1 MVNDTI
7 LPRALQYFGGHPGCG
22 AVGVGAEIA
31 GAVMDMQLTV
41 RGQAYQ
47 PVITAAPGR
56 VKRLA
61 HADTDDFRSLP
72 LPATRAFFFPIKGFG
87 TLLQRITLIRAR
99 NRALVTVVF
108 TVVVRRVNAP
118 DRDLVESEFASGLV
132 QDGFNRRSDLI
143 LAGTTLRSSRRRVR
157 LNRDPPITHRERLI
171 ENRDRTRRRA
181 EIAPARV
188 RAVLLNDRQI
198 DGSDT
203 AVIPESHSQP
213 PLEPGSRRT

>member
-1 MVNDTI
+1 MSENSLAAFAGMVG
-7 LPRALQYFGGHPGCG
+7 PASQGVASRPALSSADSRRLRG
-22 AVGVGAEIA
+22 IA
-31 GAVMDMQLTV
+31 GWSED
-41 RGQAYQ
+41 
-47 PVITAAPGR
+47 
-56 VKRLA
+56 
-61 HADTDDFRSLP
+61 
-72 LPATRAFFFPIKGFG
+72 
-87 TLLQRITLIRAR
+87 
-99 NRALVTVVF
+99 
-108 TVVVRRVNAP
+108 P

-171 ENRDRTRRRA
+171 KNRDRTRRRA